1 MTDPALTTRSVLLST
16 LLGTEP
22 ARMRAAGLVRVGELF
37 GISAGSVRTSL
48 TRMVARGELT
58 TDGDGRYELAG
69 HLVARQGRQQASR
82 AADRVEWSGRWRMAV
97 VTADGRGAAD
107 RAGLRRVMA
116 ALRYANQREGVWM
129 RPDNLPADRL
139 PDARATADAQCY
151 WFSVQPD
158 GDDGALAAALW
169 DLDGWSRRATAL
181 RRDMAHL
188 VDRLEN
194 DDHTALRPGF
204 VVSAAILR
212 HFQAD
217 PLLPAELLDR
227 HWPGARLRAD
237 YDRYDAA
244 YRGALAGWLA

>member
-1 MTDPALTTRSVLLST
+1 
-16 LLGTEP
+16 
-22 ARMRAAGLVRVGELF
+22 
-37 GISAGSVRTSL
+37 
-48 TRMVARGELT
+48 
-58 TDGDGRYELAG
+58 
-69 HLVARQGRQQASR
+69 
-82 AADRVEWSGRWRMAV
+82 MAV

-107 RAGLRRVMA
+107 RAGLRRAMA

-139 PDARATADAQCY
+139 PDARATADAQCS

-158 GDDGALAAALW
+158 GDDAALAAALW
-169 DLDGWSRRATAL
+169 DLDAWSRRATAL

-227 HWPGARLRAD
+227 DWPGARLRAD